1 MGALESDGGTYCVLW
16 ADYLI
21 GRAPD
26 CGLKLQHES
35 VSWRHASLRWNG
47 SGWELQD
54 LASLNGT
61 FVNDK
66 RLENGRRA
74 LLRTGDRV
82 RFGQDERA
90 WLVVDAD
97 PPDAVAVALD
107 DGQRIMPDG
116 GLIALPSHDDPE
128 VSIYRNADGAFVAD
142 GPEGTWCPERDEV
155 ITAGGRKFRFEP
167 GGVVNA
173 TTGPRPSR
181 MTPATIALELSVTR
195 NEEQVDITIAHLGH
209 RVALKPRAHGYLLLT
224 LARQRIADMADE
236 TLPSSS
242 HGWIDQDRLLKML
255 ATTSAQLA
263 LDIYRARRQFD
274 AAGVSDSAQL
284 IERRTSSRELR
295 IGVEK
300 LSIVRE

>member
-1 MGALESDGGTYCVLW
+1 LW

-26 CGLKLQHES
+26 CGLKLEHDS
-35 VSWRHASLRWNG
+35 ISWRHASLRWNG
-47 SGWELQD
+47 NAWELQD

-66 RLENGRRA
+66 PLDPGRRA

-107 DGQRIMPDG
+107 DGQRITPAG
-116 GLIALPSHDDPE
+116 GLLALPDQENPE
-128 VSIYRNADGAFVAD
+128 VSIYRDADGVWVAE
-142 GPEGTWCPERDEV
+142 GPDGTWHPERDEV
-155 ITAGGRKFRFEP
+155 VTAGGRGFRFEP

-173 TTGPRPSR
+173 TTGPRPTR
-181 MTPATIALELSVTR
+181 MTPSSIALELSVTR
-195 NEEQVDITIAHLGH
+195 NEEQVEITIVHGGE
-209 RVALKPRAHGYLLLT
+209 RTALKPRAHGYLLLT
-224 LARQRIADMADE
+224 LARARLADLADGA
-236 TLPSSS
+236 LAPSS
-242 HGWIDQDRLLKML
+242 HGWIDHGQLLKML
-255 ATTSAQLA
+255 ATTPAQLA

-274 AAGVSDSAQL
+274 AAGVVDAAQI
-284 IERRTSSRELR
+284 IERRAASRELR
-295 IGVEK
+295 IGVDK
-300 LSIVRE
+300 LSIRVV